1 MHAQEKTYALALM
14 ALVLIGV
21 SAAWGAYQSTTTI
34 TITGP
39 ALGSV
44 DTKTGTF
51 TAIGKKA
58 DEVTL
63 PGLINVTGVP
73 SSSEK
78 IKLRIIL
85 LNVNALR
92 DQFDSMYINVTMW
105 KEESFSNL
113 AASGILTLSKSEVI
127 LRLTGSTNYYGELVV
142 NYIPSTPHPSAT
154 IKLYAEIEQD

>member
-34 TITGP
+34 TITGQE
-39 ALGSV
+39 LGSV
-44 DTKTGTF
+44 YTKTGNF

-63 PGLINVTGVP
+63 PYLINVTGVP

-92 DQFDSMYINVTMW
+92 DQFDSMYINVTM
-105 KEESFSNL
+105 SVSYTH
-113 AASGILTLSKSEVI
+113 LTLP
-127 LRLTGSTNYYGELVV
+127 TN
-142 NYIPSTPHPSAT
+142 
-154 IKLYAEIEQD
+154 